1 MRVAILDDYFNK
13 ALEFADWSQVN
24 KRAEISVFN
33 EYLKSEQNIIEAL
46 RDFEIIV
53 GMRERT
59 PFPRSTLKQLPN
71 LQLLITTG
79 GRNKSFD
86 LEAAAE
92 NGVTVCCTGGVGSP
106 TSELAWGLII
116 SLMRDIPGQLE
127 SMRKGGWQTKPGFNL
142 AHKTLGIVG
151 LGNLGARMAKVGIA
165 FDMNVEAWSQNLTDE
180 RAQETGVVK
189 VSKEQ
194 LFSQADIIT
203 IHYGMSERSRGMI
216 GAKELA
222 AMKNS
227 AYLVN
232 TSRAPII
239 DQDALYLA
247 LETNQIAG
255 AGLDVYMS
263 EPLAATNRFRKLEN
277 VILTPHIGYVTTEN
291 HEKHYAD
298 VVENIMQFLN
308 GEPIRILAAPD

>member
-24 KRAEISVFN
+24 KRAEISVFK
-33 EYLKSEQNIIEAL
+33 EHLKNEQNIIEAL
-46 RDFEIIV
+46 HDFEIIV

-79 GRNKSFD
+79 ARNKSFD

-92 NGVTVCCTGGVGSP
+92 YGITVCCTGGVGSP

-142 AHKTLGIVG
+142 ANKTLGIVG
-151 LGNLGARMAKVGIA
+151 LGHLGARMAKVGIA
-165 FDMNVEAWSQNLTDE
+165 FDMNVEAWSQNLTNE
-180 RAQETGVVK
+180 RAHEIGVVK

-194 LFSQADIIT
+194 LFAQADIIS

-222 AMKNS
+222 AMKKS
-227 AYLVN
+227 AYIVN

-263 EPLAATNRFRKLEN
+263 EPLAATDRFRKLAN

-298 VVENIMQFLN
+298 VVENIMQFLDD
-308 GEPIRILAAPD
+308 EPIRVLAAPD

>member
-1 MRVAILDDYFNK
+1 MRVAILDDYFDK
-13 ALEFADWSQVN
+13 VLEFTDWSQVN
-24 KRAEISVFN
+24 KRAKISVFN
-33 EYLKSEQNIIEAL
+33 EHLKNEQNVIESL
-46 RDFEIIV
+46 HDFEIIV

-59 PFPRSTLKQLPN
+59 PFPRSTLQQLPN

-92 NGVTVCCTGGVGSP
+92 YGVTVCGTGGVGSP

-116 SLMRDIPGQLE
+116 SLMRDIPGQLK

-142 AHKTLGIVG
+142 ANKTLGIVG

-180 RAQETGVVK
+180 RAQEAGVVK

-194 LFSQADIIT
+194 LFAQADIIT

-216 GAKELA
+216 GTTELT
-222 AMKNS
+222 AMKKS
-227 AYLVN
+227 AYIVN

-247 LETNQIAG
+247 LKTNQIAG

-263 EPLAATNRFRKLEN
+263 EPLPAADRFRKLEN

-298 VVENIMQFLN
+298 VVENIMQFLD
-308 GEPIRILAAPD
+308 GEPIRVLAAPN